1 MAFKMT
7 GWSAFTK
14 SMTKNKGFDDD
25 KEVKDTISKEE
36 AKGINIENISAVQ
49 NKGGKNFVVEVG
61 DNEWYDPSEKD
72 FIGSDNGSREWKGN
86 YNDVNNK
93 RDTIVVNSS
102 YKPGDLIDETDWEEG
117 KATK

>member
-1 MAFKMT
+1 MAFKM
-7 GWSAFTK
+7 
-14 SMTKNKGFDDD
+14 KGFGGPF
-25 KEVKDTISKEE
+25 KQKSTISDEE

-72 FIGSDNGSREWKGN
+72 FIGSDSGSREWKGN

-93 RDTIVVNSS
+93 RDTIVVKPS
-102 YKPGDLIDETDWEEG
+102 YKKGDLIDETDWEEG
-117 KATK
+117 KAFANKKKK